1 MRALRD
7 FSTIGLL
14 TIATACTAISN
25 PMGAPASQELVSSAT
40 EVDPVPGMVFVYD
53 DGRVERFVRR
63 EGDNLVW
70 ATRAGREYTRAANPA
85 LPILSWDIGQRS
97 GRREVF
103 GNADAIWPPA
113 SGARAQFRVLSE
125 VSDGE
130 RRRRL
135 SQAWSCSVDGPKTA
149 TVPAGEFAVF
159 QITCERF
166 SVNSMRILEQRAW
179 WWSEDVGHYVRRRF
193 QNLRDGEVSDIAL
206 CASLPGLRASEARIE
221 ALLEDC

>member
-1 MRALRD
+1 MRAFGAL
-7 FSTIGLL
+7 SSASLL
-14 TIATACTAISN
+14 ALVSACASVPN
-25 PMGAPASQELVSSAT
+25 PMGGLAGQEPKAVAAA
-40 EVDPVPGMVFVYD
+40 VDPIPGTVFVYD
-53 DGRVERFVRR
+53 DGRVERFQRR
-63 EGDNLVW
+63 EGDSLVW

-85 LPILSWDIGQRS
+85 LPILSWDIGQKS

-103 GNADAIWPPA
+103 GNADAIWPPS

-130 RRRRL
+130 RRRRI
-135 SQAWSCSVDGPKTA
+135 SQAWSCSVDEPETE
-149 TVPAGEFAVF
+149 TVPAGAFDAF

-166 SVNSMRILEQRAW
+166 SVNSMRALEQRTW

-206 CASLPGLRASEARIE
+206 CASLPELRASEARIE
-221 ALLEDC
+221 AILEDC